1 MDQEKGSGGR
11 VIKALFAAFLETIA
25 KIAKQLIREDKKAHD
40 AETEKEL
47 RDRWDDHLRNR
58 MRDD

>member
-1 MDQEKGSGGR
+1 M
-11 VIKALFAAFLETIA
+11 IKALFAAFLETIA
-25 KIAKQLIREDKKAHD
+25 KIAKQLIREDKKASD

>member
-25 KIAKQLIREDKKAHD
+25 KIAKQLIREDKKASD